1 MMKHI
6 RSDWKKFLRYAW
18 SLRLSAIAGLLSGV
32 SAILPLFVDSI
43 PRGVFAG
50 LTLIFV
56 TGAMVAQ
63 FIVQKDLP

>member
-6 RSDWKKFLRYAW
+6 RSDWKRFMRYAW

-50 LTLIFV
+50 LRWYS
-56 TGAMVAQ
+56 
-63 FIVQKDLP
+63 

>member
-1 MMKHI
+1 MMKYI
-6 RSDWKKFLRYAW
+6 RSDAKKFLRYAW

-32 SAILPLFVDSI
+32 SAILPLFVNSI
-43 PRGVFAG
+43 PRGVFSV

-63 FIVQKDLP
+63 FVVQKDLP